1 MNVLV
6 FQIIS
11 EGKGDALHLKEV
23 YEVYIVSL
31 VVEKAVN
38 YNVDV
43 PQNQRVWRK
52 ELRDCAAGLRMILS
66 RFSVLYSAF

>member
-1 MNVLV
+1 M
-6 FQIIS
+6 
-11 EGKGDALHLKEV
+11 KEV

-52 ELRDCAAGLRMILS
+52 ELRDCAAGHRMILS